1 MVCNL
6 TKSRKGG
13 VGKGGLLEGEPRK
26 DQKAWDTYQKWIM
39 TGVMGALLVVG
50 LTFLLSGNFPVIRPS
65 RIWPVAMIGIG
76 LMLGAWALA
85 SALNRTRPEPRT
97 EANLDASTDPAAEK
111 AAPPPGED
119 A

>member
-1 MVCNL
+1 MKRHRFDPL
-6 TKSRKGG
+6 SF
-13 VGKGGLLEGEPRK
+13 LL
-26 DQKAWDTYQKWIM
+26 
-39 TGVMGALLVVG
+39 GAMLLVVG